1 MTWPN
6 NGTARTLKDE
16 NKENKNAIHGAL
28 TMNPSSVMPCDNKVS
43 TSKIINSAYCLGNTD
58 GQNSVEQNDPGICA
72 GGTACIDK
80 NLQDYIHEDPIP
92 LDTKPVRQLTKMN
105 SNENVERWLK
115 YYQAPHHDKER
126 HRLSKK
132 VLRTRREM
140 LQKSTL
146 LNSSTSSPEP
156 PLRSSHNHTGKIAH
170 HSVRSSSEMDGLF
183 SSDGHFTEFDPKHAH
198 LSAKHNFSKQTF
210 LKNVP
215 NALETFSGMNSG
227 ISGAVGNRSTETS
240 LTRLNASLL
249 QFIAEM
255 IEGLENAKQ
264 NESEWST
271 AVLEKCS
278 APQPSSEAMGIING
292 EGAGNSDVVLQSQN
306 SSNLCK
312 SSNLQERL
320 ANEVVFGNDCKK
332 ASGHCR
338 NPSMS
343 SSMNNSD
350 KDVVR

>member
-1 MTWPN
+1 
-6 NGTARTLKDE
+6 
-16 NKENKNAIHGAL
+16 
-28 TMNPSSVMPCDNKVS
+28 
-43 TSKIINSAYCLGNTD
+43 
-58 GQNSVEQNDPGICA
+58 
-72 GGTACIDK
+72 
-80 NLQDYIHEDPIP
+80 
-92 LDTKPVRQLTKMN
+92 
-105 SNENVERWLK
+105 
-115 YYQAPHHDKER
+115 
-126 HRLSKK
+126 
-132 VLRTRREM
+132 M

-215 NALETFSGMNSG
+215 NALETFSG
-227 ISGAVGNRSTETS
+227 AVGNRSTETS

-278 APQPSSEAMGIING
+278 APQPSSEAVGIING
-292 EGAGNSDVVLQSQN
+292 EVAGNSDGVLQSQN

-320 ANEVVFGNDCKK
+320 TNEVVFGNECKR